1 MKENKMKVSKEATYW
16 YEKVN
21 TVWEENGFP
30 IRFSSNNKNEE
41 VDFKTAV
48 KAIKGFWK
56 KEMKTKFPY
65 DVRESSGN
73 RYTWVRYGDLVI
85 NTESGWANIIHL
97 FGHWIGHQ
105 KKFPRPHCIEHALLE
120 WRFTNYI
127 FDGDYVEKSRKAL
140 SIAPLINDAK
150 KDKVQ
155 MRYEAM
161 LVREKRW
168 SSKLTKAKNGHE
180 KVLKEIK
187 RYQSRHKGRL
197 VKQ

>member
-1 MKENKMKVSKEATYW
+1 MKVSKEATLW

-21 TVWEENGFP
+21 TVWKENGFP
-30 IRFSSNNKNEE
+30 IRFSRNYKNEN
-41 VDFKTAV
+41 VDYAIAV
-48 KAIKGFWK
+48 KVLKGFWK

-65 DVRESSGN
+65 VVREGSGN
-73 RYTWVRYGDLVI
+73 RYTWVTKNTTLTI
-85 NTESGWANIIHL
+85 NTQSGWANIIHL
-97 FGHWIGHQ
+97 FGHWIGYQ
-105 KKFPRPHCIEHALLE
+105 KKFPRPHCVEHALLE

-140 SIAPLINDAK
+140 SIAPIKRNAN

-168 SSKLTKAKNGHE
+168 SSKLTKAKNGHA

-187 RYQSRHKGRL
+187 RYRSIHKDRL
-197 VKQ
+197 QNN